1 MTGVESAFK
10 IIKEASVAP
19 LPLASFLLIY
29 CLFMYDGVK
38 MGDFVA
44 EFVERILTG
53 QVTGEWR

>member
-29 CLFMYDGVK
+29 CLFMYNRVK
-38 MGDFVA
+38 KGCFVA
-44 EFVERILTG
+44 EFVKTILTG
-53 QVTGEWR
+53 QVTGKWR

>member
-29 CLFMYDGVK
+29 CLFMYDRVK
-38 MGDFVA
+38 MGDFNA
-44 EFVERILTG
+44 KFVKKSLTG
-53 QVTGEWR
+53 